1 MSSSVSTNSP
11 TELPQVRQPLA
22 TLQLPPVGS
31 SEGMLRRRAAFPLT
45 SVEDDPHIVPVI
57 KLATQLLVPIQT
69 LRATTK
75 ISMTAQ
81 CYSDTLRR
89 IITLS
94 VHVSTSGKAW
104 PHNPLAVNRF
114 SDWSLHPSQG
124 ARPSIG
130 GAVSTVCRGFLQ

>member
-1 MSSSVSTNSP
+1 MRVTGSRHEFVRIDHKP

-69 LRATTK
+69 APGDNEDQHDGAMLLRHVTQNYYAVGSCLD
-75 ISMTAQ
+75 IGQDVAAQ
-81 CYSDTLRR
+81 
-89 IITLS
+89 
-94 VHVSTSGKAW
+94 
-104 PHNPLAVNRF
+104 PL
-114 SDWSLHPSQG
+114 
-124 ARPSIG
+124 G
-130 GAVSTVCRGFLQ
+130 GEQVL